1 MGVGG
6 GSRVGVPEKNL
17 WRSLGKV
24 GVPQGGGGGKGRR
37 FVSACSKCFLAGSG
51 GNKPLSPD
59 VFEINLNCAGAGMPA
74 ILRSH

>member
-6 GSRVGVPEKNL
+6 GSRVGVPEKKEIF
-17 WRSLGKV
+17 G
-24 GVPQGGGGGKGRR
+24 QGGGPTGRGGGKGRR